1 MGDIIVLSALGLII
15 GLVIYSII
23 RNRKKGDSGC
33 SCGCKN
39 CAHSNICNLT
49 NSENHQ

>member
-1 MGDIIVLSALGLII
+1 MGNVIVLSALGLIV
-15 GLVIYSII
+15 GLVIYFNL

-39 CAHSNICNLT
+39 CAHSGICHMIKN
-49 NSENHQ
+49 ENNN

>member
-1 MGDIIVLSALGLII
+1 MGDIIVLSALGLVI
-15 GLVIYSII
+15 GLVIFSAV

-39 CAHSNICNLT
+39 CAHSNFCHAAK
-49 NSENHQ
+49 SENDQ